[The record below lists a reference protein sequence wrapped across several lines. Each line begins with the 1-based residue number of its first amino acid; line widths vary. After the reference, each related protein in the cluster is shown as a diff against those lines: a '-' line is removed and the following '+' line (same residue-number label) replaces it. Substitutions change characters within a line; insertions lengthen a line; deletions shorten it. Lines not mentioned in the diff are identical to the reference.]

1 MKQQVVFSESMVVS
15 FCQATADD
23 NPIHDPNYMYAQNKG
38 VVVPG
43 MLLFSTII
51 NHLYQ
56 RTQEC
61 YNYYRLIFGNVICA
75 NEKVD
80 LGYTPNLEK
89 PEHKY
94 LFAINGHDSFSTKLE
109 RSVAIKNGKGLNL
122 LPNGI
127 DRRLSYCSS
136 QLETFRKLTNSVN
149 HSLADFL
156 FTIAY
161 ASAALFKSIRE
172 PLTEV
177 EEEINRL
184 LDKTVNPD
192 QVSPFYQTLEIYRTR
207 FDSELSNEGTIDY
220 NIRFE
225 REKQNK
231 VYVAHVVCSQNTKV
245 LYHSIYKLVAI
256 PDKLIMR
263 MVKGVEQIA
272 VEPHI

>member
-1 MKQQVVFSESMVVS
+1 MEQQVVFSESMVVN

-23 NPIHDPNYMYAQNKG
+23 NPIHDPSYMYAQNKG

-51 NHLYQ
+51 NFLHQQTSEL
-56 RTQEC
+56 

-80 LGYTPNLEK
+80 LGFSLNREQPNI
-89 PEHKY
+89 KY
-94 LFAINGHDSFSTKLE
+94 LFAINGHDSFSTKYE
-109 RSVAIKNGKGLNL
+109 RSFVSICGNVLNIDANGV
-122 LPNGI
+122 
-127 DRRLSYCSS
+127 DRKLTYHFT
-136 QLETFRKLTNSVN
+136 QLETFRRLTNGVN
-149 HSLADFL
+149 RSLSDFL

-172 PLTEV
+172 PLTVV

-184 LDKTVNPD
+184 LDKTINPE
-192 QVSPFYQTLEIYRTR
+192 QVSPFYQTLEIYKTR
-207 FDSELSNEGTIDY
+207 FDSELSSEGIIDY

-225 REKQNK
+225 PEKQNK
-231 VYVAHVVCSQNTKV
+231 VYVAHVVCSQNGKV
-245 LYHSIYKLVAI
+245 LYHSTYKLVAI

-263 MVKGVEQIA
+263 MVKGVDQIIA
-272 VEPHI
+272 E